1 MVQTP
6 RGLIY
11 CLGSSRLL
19 EWEVAI
25 AAESRPEEEQIMIN
39 AISDRA
45 EAHFR
50 SGYNCAEAVFLAAT
64 ETFGLSLGPKDVRL
78 ATGFGG
84 GLGRGDVCGALSGA
98 VLALGAAVGRVDPTQ
113 AQDSFKALREEI
125 VTAFEEEF
133 HSTCC
138 RDLRTEEREDC
149 VAYVRKAAAAL
160 ARVFE
165 NLLAEDASLRR
176 TCPLL
181 GR

>member
-1 MVQTP
+1 
-6 RGLIY
+6 
-11 CLGSSRLL
+11 
-19 EWEVAI
+19 
-25 AAESRPEEEQIMIN
+25 MIN
-39 AISDRA
+39 AIRDRA

-84 GLGRGDVCGALSGA
+84 GLGLGEVCGALSGA
-98 VLALGAAVGRVDPTQ
+98 VLALGAAAGRVNS
-113 AQDSFKALREEI
+113 AQNQEDFKALREKI

-133 HSTCC
+133 QSICC

-165 NLLAEDASLRR
+165 NLLAEDPGLRK
-176 TCPLL
+176 TCPQLASDL
-181 GR
+181 PHRKANM